1 MKNLY
6 KILGVNITADKAEIK
21 KRYRELAK
29 KYHPD
34 KLVNASQEEKIKA
47 EKIFREINNAYTI
60 LSDEEKRKKYDE
72 TLTNS
77 STKEFN
83 NSKKTTKTRHEDE
96 NNYKDIYEQFNKANI
111 NDMFGKFFNP
121 KKSTE
126 QTDGR
131 LKEQTNNMF
140 ESFFSFNG
148 RKKK

>member
-1 MKNLY
+1 MENLY

-60 LSDEEKRKKYDE
+60 LSDEEKRKEYDE
-72 TLTNS
+72 TLANS

-83 NSKKTTKTRHEDE
+83 NSKKTTKTRHEDG

>member
-1 MKNLY
+1 MENLY

-60 LSDEEKRKKYDE
+60 LSDEEKRKEYDE
-72 TLTNS
+72 TLANS

-83 NSKKTTKTRHEDE
+83 NSKKTTKTRHEDG
-96 NNYKDIYEQFNKANI
+96 NNYRDIYEQFNKANI

-126 QTDGR
+126 QTDSR